1 MRHASVNHI
10 YRLVWSQVHQTWI
23 AVSERA
29 RGRGKTASPKLLG
42 ATLLAVAHTALGAP
56 TGGAITA
63 GSGSISQ
70 SGTTTTVNQSSANL
84 SVNWQTFNTTSQETV
99 NFVQPSASAI
109 AVNRIA
115 DTNPTQFLGHLNA
128 NGQIYLIN
136 PNGIVFGAGAQINV
150 GGLVASTL
158 DTSDTGLSGAARNFT
173 GTGTG
178 SIINQGSI
186 TTANGGFV
194 AFIGK
199 TVSNQG
205 NIVAPSGA
213 VGLTA
218 GNDVTLSF
226 AGNSMV
232 GVQVNQS
239 TLDSLAENGGLI
251 QADGGAVWLSAGAKD
266 AVLASV
272 VNNTGIIQAR
282 SVQNVN
288 GTIVLDAGGA
298 GTSTNSGT
306 LDASGKNSGET
317 GGTVD
322 VLGNTVNATGTSSID
337 VSGDAGGGTALVGG
351 NFHGTGTEHNATTT
365 NVDAGATINADA
377 LTTGNGGN
385 VAVWSDKTTTF
396 NGSISARG
404 GANAGDGGQVETS
417 GETLHVGTAAA
428 VNTSAAHGNTGD
440 WLLDPADITIGNISF
455 WSTQAGAPSIDV
467 DSVALTNALNTSS
480 VTIKTTQSSVSCTN
494 ATCGSGS
501 GSNGDIILL
510 DAIGTQTDSNGQ
522 YVNWN
527 TGNTTLT
534 LSAYRNIHFKSDNAT
549 GQAGFIDISSN
560 AQGKLV
566 LQADNAATGTGTIIF
581 DQVNANG
588 IGLDNTPVS
597 GAVKIYY
604 TSANYTA
611 IDFTPYLFSP
621 NSVDL
626 SPYVTGYMSVNVGA
640 TVASKTYDGTTSATV
655 SVSAPSTLPSGV
667 QVNKDSAT
675 GTFSSASA
683 GTGKA
688 VTLSNVTFSNN
699 DTTITVNGYSYYLNG
714 LTSQTGT
721 ITPKALSISGLTAN
735 NKTYDGT
742 TTATLSG
749 TAGIASGGI
758 VGSDNVTLSGTA
770 SGSFSSANAGLQT
783 VTVGGYSLQGTAA
796 SNYTLSS
803 TTSLSATIEKATLT
817 VSGTKTYDGTTSV
830 SGSVLTAQ
838 GVNGETFTITGSG
851 DASNLASKN
860 VQSNGTLATLTGLSL
875 GTGSSGA
882 LSSNYTALSTTNSAI
897 SVTPKTLT
905 VTGIT
910 AANKVYDATAN
921 AVLNSSGVTLSGLVA
936 GDSLTLAGAGSGT
949 FADKNVGTNKSVT
962 VSGYTASGTDAGNY
976 TLVMPSNVTASIS
989 KADLTVSGVSAQNK
1003 TYDGTTGATLAG
1015 TAAVSA
1021 LGSDVVTVS
1030 GTGTGTFAS
1039 KNAGTNAV
1047 TVSGYS
1053 LSGTDAGNYNLV
1065 SPTGLTATINK
1076 ANLALSGI
1084 SASDKTYD
1092 GTTTATLTGS
1102 AAVSAIGADVV
1113 SVTGTGI
1120 GTFAT
1125 KDVGVNKT
1133 VTVNGYTLT
1142 GADAGNYN
1150 LIVPGNLTA
1159 QVTKAAL
1166 YITGVTASDK
1176 TYDGGTSASLTGT
1189 ATVAAIGADQVSVTG
1204 TGTGTFATKDAG
1216 TNKNVTVTGYS
1227 LSGQDANNYDVVQ
1240 PTSLTA
1246 TINKADLTLSG
1257 ISASN
1262 KTYDGTTS
1270 ATLNGTAAVTALQG
1284 DTVSLAGTGIGTFV
1298 DKNAGTSKSVT
1309 VSGYTLSGTD
1319 ANNYTLVEPT
1329 NVTASIAKADL
1340 TLGGVSASNKT
1351 YDGTTSA
1358 TLTGTAS
1365 VTALQGDTVGV
1376 GGTGVGTFADKNVG
1390 TSKSIT
1396 LSGYTLSGTD
1406 AGNYNLVEPTNVTA
1420 SISKADLSISGIS
1433 AATKTYDGTTAA
1445 TLTGAATV
1453 SALQGDTVS
1462 LSGTGTGVFADKNA
1476 GTNKQVTIS
1485 GYTLSGV
1492 DAGNYT
1498 LVVPSNVTASINKAD
1513 LSISGLSASSKT
1525 YDGTTTA
1532 TLTGIASISAIGSD
1546 VVSLNGTGAGA
1557 FADKNVAVNK
1567 AVSVSGYTLS
1577 GADAANYQL
1586 VTPASLVASITPATL
1601 TVSGITANNKVYDG
1615 SSAAT
1620 TNTSGATLAGL
1631 IGSDNVTLNSA
1642 GSFLDANV
1650 GNGKTVNLVN
1660 TIAGDDARNYLLTG
1674 ETTTFANISPLPVAT
1689 PAPAATASA
1698 TSPQVQQAQTAVT
1711 QVQSA
1716 MQPPQAAT
1724 QPQSLTLSST
1734 IVVQQTN
1741 GSAQGG
1747 TDEAG
1752 ASNGGANTSSREN
1765 TASRFINTSGSF
1777 GSPAPTLQ
1785 IQNGGMRLPALVS
1798 SATE

>member
-10 YRLVWSQVHQTWI
+10 YRLVWSQVYQSWI

-29 RGRGKTASPKLLG
+29 RGRGKTARPKLFG
-42 ATLLAVAHTALGAP
+42 AALLTVAHAALGAP

-70 SGTTTTVNQSSANL
+70 SGNTTTVNQSSANL
-84 SVNWQTFNTTSQETV
+84 AVNWQTFNTTSQETV

-158 DTSDTGLSGAARNFT
+158 DISDTGLSGAARNFT
-173 GTGTG
+173 GAGTG
-178 SIINQGSI
+178 SIINQGTI
-186 TTANGGFV
+186 TATNGGYV

-205 NIVAPSGA
+205 NIVAPGGA
-213 VGLTA
+213 VGLAA

-232 GVQVNQS
+232 AVQVNQS

-251 QADGGAVWLSAGAKD
+251 QSDGGAVWLSAGAKD

-272 VNNTGIIQAR
+272 VNNTGVIQAR

-298 GTSTNSGT
+298 GTATNSGK
-306 LDASGKNSGET
+306 LDASGANSGET

-337 VSGDAGGGTALVGG
+337 VSGDAGGGTALIGG
-351 NFHGTGTEHNATTT
+351 NFHGAGPEHNATTT
-365 NVDAGATINADA
+365 TVDAGATINADA
-377 LTTGNGGN
+377 MTTGNGGN
-385 VAVWSDKTTTF
+385 VAVWSGKTTTF
-396 NGSISARG
+396 DGSISARG
-404 GANAGDGGQVETS
+404 GATAGDGGQVETS
-417 GETLHVGTAAA
+417 GETLHVGTTAA
-428 VNTSAAHGNTGD
+428 VSTSAAHGSTGN
-440 WLLDPADITIGNISF
+440 WLLDPADIIIGNMSF
-455 WSTQAGAPSIDV
+455 WSTQTGAPTIDV
-467 DSVALTNALNTSS
+467 DSVALTNALNSS
-480 VTIKTTQSSVSCTN
+480 SITIKTNKSSVSCTGT
-494 ATCGSGS
+494 TCGSGS

-510 DAIGTQTDSNGQ
+510 DAIGTETDSNGQ

-527 TGNTTLT
+527 TGNATLT
-534 LSAYRNIHFKSDNAT
+534 LSAYRNIQFKYDSVAS
-549 GQAGFIDISSN
+549 QAGFIDISGN

-604 TSANYTA
+604 TSANYSA
-611 IDFTPYLFSP
+611 IDFTPYLFSS

-655 SVSAPSTLPSGV
+655 SVSAPSSLPSGV

-675 GTFSSASA
+675 GTFASANA
-683 GTGKA
+683 GTGIA
-688 VTLSNVTFSNN
+688 VALSNVTFSNN
-699 DTTITVNGYSYYLNG
+699 DTTITVNGDSYYLNG

-721 ITPKALSISGLTAN
+721 ITQKALSISGLTAN
-735 NKTYDGT
+735 GKTYDGT

-749 TAGIASGGI
+749 TAGIVSGGI
-758 VGSDNVTLSGTA
+758 VGSDNVALSGTG
-770 SGSFSSANAGLQT
+770 SGTFSSANAGLQT
-783 VTVGGYSLQGTAA
+783 VTVGGYSLSGTAA
-796 SNYTLSS
+796 SNYTLSN
-803 TTSLSATIEKATLT
+803 TSLSATIAKATLSL
-817 VSGTKTYDGTTSV
+817 SGTKTYDGTTSV
-830 SGSVLTAQ
+830 NGSVLTAQ
-838 GVNGETFTITGSG
+838 GVNGETFTVTGSG

-860 VQSNGTLATLTGLSL
+860 VQSNASLSTLTGLSL

-882 LSSNYTALSTTNSAI
+882 SSSNYNALSTTNSAI
-897 SVTPKTLT
+897 TVTPKSLT

-910 AANKVYDATAN
+910 AADKVYDTTTQV
-921 AVLNSSGVTLSGLVA
+921 VLDASGVTLSGLVA
-936 GDSLTLAGAGSGT
+936 GDSLTLAGASGA
-949 FADKNVGTNKSVT
+949 FADKNVGTNKQVT
-962 VSGYTASGTDAGNY
+962 VSSYTTSGTDAANY
-976 TLVMPSNVTASIS
+976 TLVMPSNITASIS
-989 KADLTVSGVSAQNK
+989 KANLTVSGVGAQDK
-1003 TYDGTTGATLAG
+1003 TYDGTTSATLTG

-1021 LGSDVVTVS
+1021 LGSDVVTLS
-1030 GTGTGTFAS
+1030 GTGSGTFAS
-1039 KNAGTNAV
+1039 KNVGTNAV
-1047 TVSGYS
+1047 TLSGYS

-1065 SPTGLTATINK
+1065 SPVNLSATIDK

-1084 SASDKTYD
+1084 SASNKTYD
-1092 GTTTATLTGS
+1092 GTTAATLTGS
-1102 AAVSAIGADVV
+1102 ATVTAFGSDVV
-1113 SVTGTGI
+1113 SLTGTGT

-1125 KDVGVNKT
+1125 KDVGVNKAVT
-1133 VTVNGYTLT
+1133 VTGYTLN
-1142 GADAGNYN
+1142 GADAGNYT
-1150 LIVPGNLTA
+1150 LIVPSNLTA

-1166 YITGVTASDK
+1166 NITGLTVSDK
-1176 TYDGGTSASLTGT
+1176 TYDGGTSASLIGT
-1189 ATVAAIGADQVSVTG
+1189 ATVSAIGADQVSVSG
-1204 TGTGTFATKDAG
+1204 TGTATFGTKDAG
-1216 TNKNVTVTGYS
+1216 INKNVTVTGYS
-1227 LSGQDANNYDVVQ
+1227 LSGQDANNYEVVQ
-1240 PTSLTA
+1240 PASLTA
-1246 TINKADLTLSG
+1246 TIDKANLLVSG
-1257 ISASN
+1257 ISAAN

-1270 ATLNGTAAVTALQG
+1270 ATLNGTAVVTALQG
-1284 DTVSLAGTGIGTFV
+1284 DTVSVTGTGLGTFV

-1309 VSGYTLSGTD
+1309 VTGYTLGGSD
-1319 ANNYTLVEPT
+1319 ANNYNLVEPT
-1329 NVTASIAKADL
+1329 NVTAAIAKADL
-1340 TLGGVSASNKT
+1340 TLAGVSASNKT

-1376 GGTGVGTFADKNVG
+1376 SGTGVGAFADKNVG
-1390 TSKSIT
+1390 ASKSVT

-1406 AGNYNLVEPTNVTA
+1406 AGNYNLIEPSNVTA

-1433 AATKTYDGTTAA
+1433 AASKTYDGTTAA
-1445 TLTGAATV
+1445 TLTGSAAV
-1453 SALQGDTVS
+1453 SALQSDTVS
-1462 LSGTGTGVFADKNA
+1462 LTGSGTAVFADKNV
-1476 GTNKQVTIS
+1476 GTNKQVTVS

-1498 LVVPSNVTASINKAD
+1498 LVVPSNITASINKAD

-1532 TLTGIASISAIGSD
+1532 TVTGIASISAIGSD
-1546 VVSLNGTGAGA
+1546 VVSLNGTGTGA

-1567 AVSVSGYTLS
+1567 AVSVTGYTLS
-1577 GADAANYQL
+1577 GTDAGNYQL
-1586 VTPASLVASITPATL
+1586 VAPASLVASITPATL
-1601 TVSGITANNKVYDG
+1601 TVSGITANNKMYDG
-1615 SSAAT
+1615 SSSAT
-1620 TNTSGATLAGL
+1620 TNISGATLAGL
-1631 IGSDNVTLNSA
+1631 IGSDQVTLISA

-1650 GNGKTVNLVN
+1650 GNGKMVNLVN
-1660 TIAGDDARNYLLTG
+1660 TMAGTDARNYVLTG
-1674 ETTTFANISPLPVAT
+1674 DTTTLANITPLPTTT
-1689 PAPAATASA
+1689 PPAVTASIA
-1698 TSPQVQQAQTAVT
+1698 SPQTQQAQSAVT
-1711 QVQSA
+1711 QVQST

-1741 GSAQGG
+1741 TSAQGN
-1747 TDEAG
+1747 TDDASS
-1752 ASNGGANTSSREN
+1752 SNGGATTS
-1765 TASRFINTSGSF
+1765 SRFINTNSGF

-1785 IQNGGMRLPALVS
+1785 IQNGGMRLPPLAS
-1798 SATE
+1798 SVAE